1 MTGFDRALTGLA
13 LLVPADR
20 RSPESPAYYFD
31 EGVVVS
37 KQSDSLLRFGKPA
50 EAAASA
56 ERGLQLFNNSFTHGL
71 AYCTLRLGTARLLS
85 GEVEEAA
92 RVIGEGTLL
101 ATRIRSARLTSEAK
115 AARGRMQPWQ
125 DMPVVKALDERL
137 AGCGMGMGSPA

>member
-56 ERGLQLFNNSFTHGL
+56 ERGPQLFNNSFTHGL

-85 GEVEEAA
+85 A
-92 RVIGEGTLL
+92 RSRKLRELL
-101 ATRIRSARLTSEAK
+101 VRERYWRLESARH
-115 AARGRMQPWQ
+115 G
-125 DMPVVKALDERL
+125 
-137 AGCGMGMGSPA
+137 

>member
-71 AYCTLRLGTARLLS
+71 AYCTLRLGTVRLLS

-115 AARGRMQPWQ
+115 AQTS
-125 DMPVVKALDERL
+125 
-137 AGCGMGMGSPA
+137 GS